1 MKTKMAFLT
10 GFFLLLVLFV
20 FFYFFKNP
28 SQKIIHPVEGP
39 IVESVYGLGTIT
51 SNKVFELK
59 FGITSTIEEIYVKEG
74 DQVLKGKPLLKLSD
88 SKIFTSP
95 FDGTVTKLPYTVG
108 ETIFPNAPILT
119 ITDLSDLFILVSLE
133 QEGALRI
140 LPQQKCVFSFESLR
154 GEKFSGKVQSIYPDS
169 GEFLVRI
176 LPDHLPSQILPG
188 MTADVAI
195 EISRKEKAML
205 VPLNAISL
213 GHVVLIQNKTK
224 KKIPVQLGLV
234 DGIMAEVISPRLL
247 ATDSLLVEK

>member
-1 MKTKMAFLT
+1 MNTKKVSLIGLAFL
-10 GFFLLLVLFV
+10 FLFV
-20 FFYFFKNP
+20 IFYFFKNSP
-28 SQKIIHPVEGP
+28 QKIVHPVEGP

-59 FGITSTIEEIYVKEG
+59 FGITSTIEEIYVNEG
-74 DQVLKGKPLLKLSD
+74 DQLIKGKPLLKLSD
-88 SKIFTSP
+88 SKIFTAP

-108 ETIFPNAPILT
+108 ETIFPNATILT

-140 LPQQKCVFSFESLR
+140 LPHQKCVFSFESLR
-154 GEKFSGKVQSIYPDS
+154 GEKFEGKVQSIYPDN

-176 LPDHLPSQILPG
+176 QADNLPKQILPG

-195 EISRKEKAML
+195 EISKKEKALL
-205 VPLNAISL
+205 VPMAAVSS
-213 GHVVLIQNKTK
+213 GHIILIENKTK

-234 DGIMAEVISPRLL
+234 DGMMAEIISPKLSV
-247 ATDSLLVEK
+247 TDSIVVEK